1 MHTGLDLRATGKTQF
16 KNRVMSEMN
25 DRQENGKADCM
36 LRFENVR
43 KAFGEAQVLD
53 GLSFDIRQG
62 EIFVILGPSG
72 TGKSV
77 TLKHMVRLL
86 TPDEGNIY
94 VRGDCV
100 NAASGSELERIRE
113 RFGYLFQ
120 GGALLAWMS
129 VGENIALPLRER
141 TKMTEAEIQAR
152 VAEVLEMV
160 EMGGD
165 GDKRPSEISGGM
177 RKRAGLAR
185 AIVTNPEIVLY
196 DEPTSG
202 LDPVTSRTID
212 ALIARLRD
220 ELNITSVVVTH
231 DLHSALTIA
240 SRIAMLDGGKIL
252 EISTPETFIR
262 SEHREVKRFLESQFI
277 TTSGVWEESGK

>member
-1 MHTGLDLRATGKTQF
+1 
-16 KNRVMSEMN
+16 MSETN
-25 DRQENGKADCM
+25 DKQDTGQADSM

-43 KAFGEAQVLD
+43 KAFGPAQVLD
-53 GLSFDIRQG
+53 GMTFDIRQG

-86 TPDEGNIY
+86 TPDSGNIY
-94 VRGDCV
+94 VRDDCV
-100 NAASGSELERIRE
+100 NAATGHNLERIRE

-129 VGENIALPLRER
+129 VGENIALPLREH
-141 TKMTEAEIQAR
+141 TKMTEDEIQAR

-160 EMGGD
+160 ELGGD

-177 RKRAGLAR
+177 KKRAGLAR

-202 LDPVTSRTID
+202 LDPVSARMID

-240 SRIAMLDGGKIL
+240 SRIAMLHAGKIL
-252 EISTPETFIR
+252 EISTPEAFIK
-262 SEHREVKRFLESQFI
+262 SKHPEVKRFLESQFI
-277 TTSGVWEESGK
+277 TTNGSWEDTEK